1 MKEKSIEF
9 TVGVFV
15 FIGLALMAYMVVRFG
30 QLNYAQ
36 KMYELT
42 AVFKFTNGVVVGAP
56 VRCAGVEVGKVEQL
70 KFTEGKD
77 FGVDVVME
85 IKEGTIIRKDV
96 KVVVNALGIMGEKY
110 IEFLPQSVTAPVL
123 KNGDFVRGED
133 PVSLTDMME
142 EGKSIASKVDNM
154 ISGWSDKKT
163 QENVKDAISNIKK
176 LTDEDTQQAVKKALN
191 NIEDLTGSPN
201 KENLAVAIKNFK
213 EFSSSANNVS
223 QKLDTVLEKNKE
235 SFEQIGPKT
244 VTLLDSMNRVVQQVE
259 KGEGTVG
266 QLIKDKEIGN
276 DLKDFVKD
284 IKANP
289 WKLFFKGEEKKPAKK
304 GQRQEKVF
312 GIF

>member
-1 MKEKSIEF
+1 MKEKSLEF

-15 FIGLALMAYMVVRFG
+15 FIGLALLAYMVVRFG
-30 QLNYAQ
+30 QLNYTQ

-42 AVFKFTNGVVVGAP
+42 AVFKYTNGVVVGAP
-56 VRCAGVEVGKVEQL
+56 VRCAGVEVGKVDQL

-85 IKEGTIIRKDV
+85 IKEGTVIRKDV

-123 KNGDFVRGED
+123 KNGDSVRGED

-142 EGKSIASKVDNM
+142 EGKNIAGKIDNM

-176 LTDEDTQQAVKKALN
+176 LTDEETQQAVKKSLN
-191 NIEDLTGSPN
+191 NIEDMTGSPN
-201 KENLAVAIKNFK
+201 KENFAVAVQNFK
-213 EFSSSANNVS
+213 EFSASANRVS
-223 QKLDTVLEKNKE
+223 QKLDSLLEKNKD
-235 SFEQIGPKT
+235 SFEQIGPKA

-259 KGEGTVG
+259 RGEGTVG

-289 WKLFFKGEEKKPAKK
+289 WKLFFKGEEKKPGKK
-304 GQRQEKVF
+304 GRQEKVF